1 MNKQL
6 KQERNF
12 DEVEF
17 ISGYVMRLIKLTEQ
31 NIKLGKETNAKEKNK
46 QEKTTQHF
54 KRFENRSSCR

>member
-6 KQERNF
+6 TQQQNF

-31 NIKLGKETNAKEKNK
+31 NIKLGKETNA
-46 QEKTTQHF
+46 
-54 KRFENRSSCR
+54 NRQAHNQSDWYKVRSQQT

>member
-6 KQERNF
+6 TQKQNF

-31 NIKLGKETNAKEKNK
+31 NIKLGKQTINEKGNNVYRQLQSRNK
-46 QEKTTQHF
+46 
-54 KRFENRSSCR
+54 RC